1 MLVILQCVVQSG
13 IIGQAQ
19 VSSEPEYSSVLTEWR
34 MAILYIE
41 GIQLLFWSITFLHF
55 EMKTV

>member
-1 MLVILQCVVQSG
+1 MLVILQCVVKSG

-19 VSSEPEYSSVLTEWR
+19 VSSEPEYSSFLTEWR

-41 GIQLLFWSITFLHF
+41 GIQLLFWSIGLLHF